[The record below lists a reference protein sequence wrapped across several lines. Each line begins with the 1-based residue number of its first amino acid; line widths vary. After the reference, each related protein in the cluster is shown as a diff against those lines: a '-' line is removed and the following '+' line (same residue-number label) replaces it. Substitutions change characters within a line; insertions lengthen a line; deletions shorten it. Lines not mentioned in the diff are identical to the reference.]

1 MVMYLF
7 NKNMRRSIQGL
18 HVDMRGVKMIKT
30 VIQAGYKVVFMPLYK
45 TFLDFFIML
54 YVNQTQGIPNGF
66 CFGNF
71 EDTPRIRFF
80 DAVLKNTGYILSR
93 RKQGQSMQSHYIN
106 SSLLHE
112 VISRN

>member
-1 MVMYLF
+1 MQSDITSTGIRMVMYLF

-54 YVNQTQGIPNGF
+54 YVNEACLKLDLLLPLH
-66 CFGNF
+66 
-71 EDTPRIRFF
+71 RI
-80 DAVLKNTGYILSR
+80 YIY
-93 RKQGQSMQSHYIN
+93 MYI
-106 SSLLHE
+106 
-112 VISRN
+112 